1 MILVAH
7 VGSGTTGERVCR
19 PSPLGNPFSHR
30 PSRFEVVEVGSRA
43 EAIAR
48 YRTWLRAR
56 LGDPGSPQSR
66 EVARLLALY
75 RARGALTLLCYCAPL
90 PCHAEV
96 VREVLLEFL
105 SAPDPGQWPTDPE
118 RSDDDGEEDEAPDHF
133 PLPRDDRAG

>member
-7 VGSGTTGERVCR
+7 VGSGAAGERVCR

-30 PSRFEVVEVGSRA
+30 PSRFEVIEVGSRA

-56 LGDPGSPQSR
+56 LEDPGSPQSR

-75 RARGALTLLCYCAPL
+75 RARGHLALLCYCYPL
-90 PCHAEV
+90 SCHAEV
-96 VREVLLEFL
+96 IRDLIHEKLKCDNL
-105 SAPDPGQWPTDPE
+105 SP
-118 RSDDDGEEDEAPDHF
+118 
-133 PLPRDDRAG
+133 